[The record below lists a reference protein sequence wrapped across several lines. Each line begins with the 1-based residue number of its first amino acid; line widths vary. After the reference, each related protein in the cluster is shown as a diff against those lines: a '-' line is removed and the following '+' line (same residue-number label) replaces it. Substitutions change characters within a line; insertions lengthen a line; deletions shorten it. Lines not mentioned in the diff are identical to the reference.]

1 MYKTNCSEEEN
12 HMARI
17 PVSEDSA
24 PVSRCRDSR
33 FGLAQN
39 IKIFKILSNQKL
51 PDNELVLPAPS

>member
-1 MYKTNCSEEEN
+1 
-12 HMARI
+12 MARI